1 MVESSFLRASEQGH
15 MPGMVNRAFRMM
27 AGTFAS
33 RVLGLLR
40 EVLTA
45 GFFGATRSFDAFYVA
60 YTLANLSRQL
70 LAEGALS
77 ALFVPVFSRVQKR
90 DGNAAALLLARQVL
104 TILLVVGTTFVLIS
118 FFISPLL
125 VAVISSRSE
134 ERRVGKECR
143 SRWSPYH

>member
-45 GFFGATRSFDAFYVA
+45 GFFGATRSLDAFYVA
-60 YTLANLSRQL
+60 YTLANLSR
-70 LAEGALS
+70 
-77 ALFVPVFSRVQKR
+77 
-90 DGNAAALLLARQVL
+90 DD
-104 TILLVVGTTFVLIS
+104 
-118 FFISPLL
+118 
-125 VAVISSRSE
+125 RSE

>member
-45 GFFGATRSFDAFYVA
+45 GFFGATRSLDAFYI
-60 YTLANLSRQL
+60 QL
-70 LAEGALS
+70 EIGRASCRE
-77 ALFVPVFSRVQKR
+77 RV
-90 DGNAAALLLARQVL
+90 
-104 TILLVVGTTFVLIS
+104 
-118 FFISPLL
+118 
-125 VAVISSRSE
+125 
-134 ERRVGKECR
+134 
-143 SRWSPYH
+143 